1 MRFLIQRVS
10 EASVEVDQK
19 IIGQIKNGLL
29 VFVGVSDRDTT
40 EIANRMIDKLL
51 KLRIFEDSA
60 GKTNCSLMDI
70 GGEILV
76 VSQFTLYADCK
87 KGNRPS
93 FTDAG
98 FAELAN
104 RLYEY
109 ILQQIASKGVA
120 VQHGIFGAV
129 MNVSLVNHGPFTVF
143 LDSDQLFGQKST
155 VSVSI

>member
-10 EASVEVDQK
+10 EASVEVDQE

-40 EIANRMIDKLL
+40 EIANRMIEKLL

-60 GKTNCSLMDI
+60 GKTNCSLADT

-98 FAELAN
+98 SAESAN
-104 RLYEY
+104 CLYEY
-109 ILQQIASKGVA
+109 ILQQIASKGVT
-120 VQHGIFGAV
+120 VRHGIFGAM

-143 LDSDQLFGQKST
+143 LDSDRLFG
-155 VSVSI
+155 